1 MMINLARERE
11 KRDLEREREKAKGA
25 RSGFEKRCA
34 RERKENRSFLSPSP
48 LSFRNLD
55 LWEGEMCI
63 ASSLFFRESK
73 VDVYIYINSIYIF
86 N

>member
-11 KRDLEREREKAKGA
+11 KRDLERERERESEGRA
-25 RSGFEKRCA
+25 RDSKRRA

-48 LSFRNLD
+48 LSSRNLD

-63 ASSLFFRESK
+63 ASSLFFRESE
-73 VDVYIYINSIYIF
+73 VDVYIYI
-86 N
+86 

>member
-11 KRDLEREREKAKGA
+11 KRDLERERERESEGRA
-25 RSGFEKRCA
+25 RDSKRRARDSKRRA

-48 LSFRNLD
+48 LSSRNLD

-63 ASSLFFRESK
+63 ASSLFFRESE
-73 VDVYIYINSIYIF
+73 VDVYIYI
-86 N
+86 